1 MSEEKVAYW
10 NQEEPITAGSKG
22 VQIRYFKQAGKL
34 QINTKFEKQD
44 GTVDRKNITLDAYT
58 INKLKELLVN
68 NVEG

>member
-1 MSEEKVAYW
+1 MSEDKKYW
-10 NQEEPITAGSKG
+10 EQEEPITAGSKG

>member
-1 MSEEKVAYW
+1 MSDNAKYW
-10 NQEEPITAGSKG
+10 ETEEPITTGSKG
-22 VQIRYFKQAGKL
+22 VSIRYFKNAGKL

-44 GTVDRKNITLDAYT
+44 GNVDRKNITLDAYT